1 MCRFG
6 LVFFVITIVVGMMI
20 VEGSNITYAK
30 RVKKGFIVKKLKKD
44 FKRLKK
50 QEGALKL
57 VDGDRGIFEGIL
69 WDLKYVYL
77 KSSNQKGPFRFLRIS
92 H

>member
-1 MCRFG
+1 MGIFRDKMCRVSLFSF
-6 LVFFVITIVVGMMI
+6 LIVIVVGMMI

-30 RVKKGFIVKKLKKD
+30 RMKKGFVVKKLKKD

-57 VDGDRGIFEGIL
+57 VDGERGIFEGIL
-69 WDLKYVYL
+69 
-77 KSSNQKGPFRFLRIS
+77 
-92 H
+92 